1 MATQEDHETDTGE
14 IASGVQSDIR
24 HHSASTV
31 DGPLPTDSM
40 VTVRLSDSPV
50 ASILETS
57 SHEHTEVKPL
67 AHEHELPVSP
77 RQDATLPED
86 SVPTADEDAVILE
99 EDTNDISRE
108 STASMA
114 SSVEHERSISTSGT
128 IRSRSDSSGTLSS
141 TGSAQVDWDELEKSE
156 EQAPRDEGSD
166 EVDPPYI
173 RFMDLARANLAFS
186 QPRSSS
192 LDLNKRIMHWQRIQR
207 QPWQERGLERELKD
221 DHRQFSISK
230 SLSMSQQNPR
240 CGTPWFLTPHQ

>member
-1 MATQEDHETDTGE
+1 MATQDHETDTGE

-31 DGPLPTDSM
+31 HGPLPTDSM
-40 VTVRLSDSPV
+40 VTVTLSDSPV
-50 ASILETS
+50 ASTLETS
-57 SHEHTEVKPL
+57 SHDHTKMKPV
-67 AHEHELPVSP
+67 AHGHELPVSP
-77 RQDATLPED
+77 GQYATLPED
-86 SVPTADEDAVILE
+86 SVPTADEDAVIFE
-99 EDTNDISRE
+99 KDTNGISRQ
-108 STASMA
+108 STISMA
-114 SSVEHERSISTSGT
+114 GGVEHERSVSASST

-166 EVDPPYI
+166 EVDLPYI
-173 RFMDLARANLAFS
+173 RFKDLARANLAFS

-207 QPWQERGLERELKD
+207 RPWQERGLERELKD

-230 SLSMSQQNPR
+230 SSSISQQNPR